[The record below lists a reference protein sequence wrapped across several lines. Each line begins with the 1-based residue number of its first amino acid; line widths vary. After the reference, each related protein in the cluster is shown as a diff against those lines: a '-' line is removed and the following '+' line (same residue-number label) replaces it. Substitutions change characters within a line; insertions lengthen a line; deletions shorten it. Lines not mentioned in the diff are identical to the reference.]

1 MPARNNGTRQAASRH
16 PTTLAPAIAM
26 TIVMAA
32 GHALG
37 AQALTGDA
45 IADSATVA
53 RTAWRRAGE
62 ALRGGDLAAARR
74 EVNRAAAAWPTQEA
88 YAWGRVALAARMAD
102 TAAVLAGLAAY
113 ADLGIGRDLVAEPA
127 LTAFLAV
134 PGMAA
139 LVVRHDAHR
148 SALGPGVV
156 RATLPD
162 STFWPEGV
170 DYDAT
175 TGSYYVASVRHRTI
189 AEIRAGRPPRE
200 VLPRHASGIGAILG
214 VRVDTARGVLWAT
227 TAGIPQMEGYVPA
240 DSGIAALLRIRI
252 ADGRIER
259 RWDLPPSATG
269 HTLGDL
275 AVDGRGDVYVTDSN
289 EPVLY
294 RLPAGGDSL
303 VPLRNPLFRSLQGI
317 APTPD
322 GRALYVADWSHGIL
336 RVDLASGAVVR
347 VTDAP
352 GSVSLGCDGIAW
364 DRGAIVAV
372 QNGVSPAR
380 VMRFVLAPDELGFVR
395 AEVLDRNPAVADE
408 PTIGTVVGRE
418 FVYVGNSQ
426 WTKYDAHGARV
437 GGTRLTAPVL
447 LAVPLPR

>member
-1 MPARNNGTRQAASRH
+1 MRALALVLA
-16 PTTLAPAIAM
+16 LAPGAI
-26 TIVMAA
+26 
-32 GHALG
+32 G

-45 IADSATVA
+45 TADSATVA
-53 RTAWRRAGE
+53 RSAWRRAGD
-62 ALRGGDLAAARR
+62 ALRGGDLATARR
-74 EVNRAAAAWPTQEA
+74 EVTRAAEAWPTQEA
-88 YAWGRVALAARMAD
+88 YAWGRVALAARAAD
-102 TAAVLAGLAAY
+102 TATVIAGLAAY
-113 ADLGIGRDLVAEPA
+113 ADLGIGRDLTAEPA
-127 LTAFLAV
+127 LAPFLAV
-134 PGMAA
+134 PALAA
-139 LVVRHDAHR
+139 LAVRHDANR
-148 SALGPGVV
+148 SSLGRGTV

-170 DYDAT
+170 DYDAKS
-175 TGSYYVASVRHRTI
+175 GAYYVASVRHRTI
-189 AEIRAGRPPRE
+189 AEVRAGRPPRE
-200 VLPRHASGIGAILG
+200 LIPRHSDGIGAILG

-227 TAGIPQMEGYVPA
+227 TAGIPQMEGYAPA

-252 ADGRIER
+252 TDGRIER

-275 AVDGRGDVYVTDSN
+275 AVDGRGDVYVTDSK

-303 VPLRNPLFRSLQGI
+303 VPLRSPLFRSLQGI

-336 RVDLASGAVVR
+336 RVDLATGTVVR
-347 VTDAP
+347 VKDAP

-372 QNGVSPAR
+372 QNGVMPAR
-380 VMRFVLAPDELGFVR
+380 VMRFVLSADGLGFTR
-395 AEVLDRNPAVADE
+395 ADVLDRNPAVADE
-408 PTIGTVVGRE
+408 PTIGAIVGDE
-418 FVYVGNSQ
+418 FVYVANSQ
-426 WTKYDAHGARV
+426 WEKYDAAGVRRA
-437 GGTRLTAPVL
+437 GKALTRPVL